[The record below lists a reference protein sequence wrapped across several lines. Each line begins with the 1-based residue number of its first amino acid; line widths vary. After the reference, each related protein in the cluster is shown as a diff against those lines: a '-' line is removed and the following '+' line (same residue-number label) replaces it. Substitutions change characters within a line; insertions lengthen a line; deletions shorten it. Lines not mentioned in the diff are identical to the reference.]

1 MSTFNNAKWVG
12 LSQFTKVIL
21 QIMALIIFSR
31 LLDPLEYGIM
41 AMATVISNFALII
54 RDLGTGAA
62 VIQRKVISNDLLS
75 SIFWL
80 NIIMGLLVMVAIIIC
95 APLLSEF
102 FKESKLCNVLL
113 LLSVTFPLASAAIVH
128 QANLEREF
136 QFAKVCSIEIASS
149 LISFL
154 IGIVCAIKNYGVYS
168 LVALTISQAMIS
180 TLGMWFASKWRPQ
193 FKVNW
198 SEIQEV
204 YSFSGNLTLFNMVNY
219 FSRNSDG
226 IIIGRFFSSA
236 ILGAYSLAYRIM
248 LFPVQSLTSVISR
261 SLYPVISRMQDDVNS
276 INHVYMRTLA
286 FISTL
291 TLPLM
296 MGLWSIRNEFVMEIL
311 GAKWISV
318 VGILSWLAPT
328 GYIQSLVSTTGTI
341 LMACGRAN
349 ILFYLGVAAAVLQ
362 VSA

>member
-80 NIIMGLLVMVAIIIC
+80 NMIMGLLVMVAIIIC

-128 QANLEREF
+128 QATLEREF

-168 LVALTISQAMIS
+168 
-180 TLGMWFASKWRPQ
+180 
-193 FKVNW
+193 
-198 SEIQEV
+198 
-204 YSFSGNLTLFNMVNY
+204 
-219 FSRNSDG
+219 
-226 IIIGRFFSSA
+226 
-236 ILGAYSLAYRIM
+236 
-248 LFPVQSLTSVISR
+248 
-261 SLYPVISRMQDDVNS
+261 
-276 INHVYMRTLA
+276 
-286 FISTL
+286 
-291 TLPLM
+291 
-296 MGLWSIRNEFVMEIL
+296 
-311 GAKWISV
+311 
-318 VGILSWLAPT
+318 
-328 GYIQSLVSTTGTI
+328 
-341 LMACGRAN
+341 
-349 ILFYLGVAAAVLQ
+349 
-362 VSA
+362 